1 MPAGVVLFCADV
13 PRLARFYQAVAELSP
28 VHIEP
33 GLTVLAGTH
42 AEIVLHAI
50 PPQHAEPVPVPP
62 VAREDSYLKAYFPVA
77 DLARTRHRVHELG
90 GTMHGSDREFEHRGM
105 RMCDAVDPEGNVIQF
120 RVPSLRL

>member
-42 AEIVLHAI
+42 AEIVLHAL
-50 PPQHAEPVPVPP
+50 PPQHVEPASVPP
-62 VAREDSYLKAYFPVA
+62 VARQDSYLKAYFPVA
-77 DLARTRHRVHELG
+77 DLARTRALVTANG
-90 GTMHGSDREFEHRGM
+90 GIMHAPEKEFEHRGL

-120 RVPSLRL
+120 RVPSLRV

>member
-13 PRLARFYQAVAELSP
+13 ARLARFYQAVAELSP

-42 AEIVLHAI
+42 AEIVLHAL
-50 PPQHAEPVPVPP
+50 PPQYVEPVPVPP

-77 DLARTRHRVHELG
+77 DLARTRQLVHDHG
-90 GTMHGSDREFEHRGM
+90 GIMHGAEKEFEHRGL

-120 RVPSLRL
+120 RVPSLRS

>member
-42 AEIVLHAI
+42 AEVVLHAL
-50 PPQHAEPVPVPP
+50 PPQYVEPVPVPP

-77 DLARTRHRVHELG
+77 DLARTRAVVQANG
-90 GTMHGSDREFEHRGM
+90 GLMHAPEKEFEHRGL
-105 RMCDAVDPEGNVIQF
+105 RFCDAVDPEGNVIQF
-120 RVPSLRL
+120 RVPSQRA

>member
-13 PRLARFYQAVAELSP
+13 PRLARFYQAVAALSP

-50 PPQHAEPVPVPP
+50 PPQYVEPVPVPP
-62 VAREDSYLKAYFPVA
+62 VAREDSYFKAYFPVD
-77 DLARTRHRVHELG
+77 DLARTRDLVNVLG
-90 GTMHGSDREFEHRGM
+90 GIMYGPEKEFEHRGL

-120 RVPSLRL
+120 RVPSLRS

>member
-13 PRLARFYQAVAELSP
+13 PRLARFYQAAAELSP

-42 AEIVLHAI
+42 AEIVLHAM
-50 PPQHAEPVPVPP
+50 PPQYVEPVPAPP

-77 DLARTRHRVHELG
+77 DLARTRALVNANG
-90 GTMHGSDREFEHRGM
+90 GVMRAPEHEFEHRGM

-120 RVPSLRL
+120 RVPSLRS